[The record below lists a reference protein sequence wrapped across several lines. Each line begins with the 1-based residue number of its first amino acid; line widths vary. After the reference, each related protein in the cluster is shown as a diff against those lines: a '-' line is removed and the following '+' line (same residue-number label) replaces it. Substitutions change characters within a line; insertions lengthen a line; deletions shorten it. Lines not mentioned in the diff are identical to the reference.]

1 MTFSNKALNA
11 YEANC
16 LKRKSLL
23 PSHHVINTITARL
36 HVAVFTQFLSFF
48 LTGKTMTIEDPL
60 EVGFYHPASGEFTAA
75 CALVCGR
82 AVSEERRGGDAT
94 QKHTSVYY
102 GEGFAHEYSLR
113 HADVVRER
121 SVGAMK
127 RLVLALANQISRVRD
142 YE

>member
-11 YEANC
+11 YETNC

-94 QKHTSVYY
+94 QNTLQSTTAK
-102 GEGFAHEYSLR
+102 
-113 HADVVRER
+113 
-121 SVGAMK
+121 
-127 RLVLALANQISRVRD
+127 VLLMNIHYVMQTLFENALWAP
-142 YE
+142 